1 MKCTKCNSETQRIHD
16 VNACM
21 SCGYTFTDD
30 GKSVIQDLKEIADVF
45 RVATEGSKTLKD
57 VFEIEKMQPAQKAAL
72 TAKLV
77 EYGTQMWYD
86 GLKQGL
92 LLGAIQ
98 ESSK

>member
-1 MKCTKCNSETQRIHD
+1 MKCTKCNSETQKIHD

-21 SCGYTFTDD
+21 TCGFTFTDD
-30 GKSVIQDLKEIADVF
+30 GRSVIHDIKDVADIF

-57 VFEIEKMQPAQKAAL
+57 VFEIEKMPAAQKAAL
-72 TAKLV
+72 TAKLM
-77 EYGTQMWYD
+77 EYGVQMWYD

-98 ESSK
+98 ESNK